1 MHPFFRA
8 WILAVRP
15 EDAVKFDTVHEN
27 ETGYIFVLASVAL
40 NAHDAT
46 ETGFCFGENEKSAC
60 RFTILEG

>member
-8 WILAVRP
+8 WIFAVRP
-15 EDAVKFDTVHEN
+15 ENAVKFDTVHEN